1 MTTEMAVAE
10 KLLQVKAI
18 QLNVQTP
25 YTWASGWKSPIYC
38 DNRKTLSYPHVREF
52 IKSELSNAVFQNFAD
67 ADAIA
72 GVVTAGVP
80 WGAMVADQIK
90 LPFVYVRSAPKA
102 HGLGNQIEG
111 ELAPGSKVVVMEDL
125 ISTGKSSM
133 EAIDALRAA
142 GAEVVGLAAI
152 FTYGFQKSVDLF
164 AAQNIPLQILSNYDA
179 LCELSKQKAMFSE
192 QELEALAQWRIAPAE
207 WGV

>member
-1 MTTEMAVAE
+1 MTTELAVAE

-18 QLNVQTP
+18 QLNLQEP
-25 YTWASGWKSPIYC
+25 YTWASGWRSPIYC
-38 DNRKTLSYPHVREF
+38 DNRKILSHPHVREF
-52 IKSELSNAVFQNFAD
+52 VKSELSNAVFQNFPD

-111 ELAPGSKVVVMEDL
+111 ELQPGAKVVVMEDL

-133 EAIDALRAA
+133 EAIVALRAA
-142 GAEVVGLAAI
+142 GAEIVGLAAI
-152 FTYGFQKSVDLF
+152 FTYGFEVSTNLF
-164 AAQNIPLQILSNYDA
+164 AQENIPLQILSNYDA
-179 LCELSKQKAMFSE
+179 LCQLAGNKGMFNEEQLKTLSE
-192 QELEALAQWRIAPAE
+192 WRTSPST
-207 WGV
+207 WMQ